1 MAKIFSLSIQERK
14 DILLQV
20 IFGGNGQKLESLLS
34 NNPKFSAALHH
45 IATDSTAMNAV
56 INSSTA
62 MNAVINSSTAMN
74 AIANSSTA
82 MNAIANSSTAMNA
95 VINSSTA
102 MNAVINS
109 STAMNAIANSST
121 AMNAVINS
129 STAMNAIAN
138 SSYLL
143 NVASSMYNT
152 CNNNA
157 DKFQKYTVSLNVN
170 SSTPTYYWTSTAG
183 ATTTQP
189 KVDAN
194 IVFVYQVVDNTGY
207 ANTVNLYHLIAPG
220 TVAKSVDLPA
230 TSVEVVNLSPY
241 QPLFGGI
248 KAYDAMQ
255 QGSANKTV
263 YFYGFKAL

>member
-20 IFGGNGQKLESLLS
+20 IFGGNGQKIESLLS
-34 NNPKFSAALHH
+34 NNPKFSVALYC
-45 IATDSTAMNAV
+45 IVAD
-56 INSSTA
+56 
-62 MNAVINSSTAMN
+62 STAMN
-74 AIANSSTA
+74 AIA
-82 MNAIANSSTAMNA
+82 
-95 VINSSTA
+95 NSSTA

-157 DKFQKYTVSLNVN
+157 NKFQKYTVSLNVN

-189 KVDAN
+189 NVDAN
-194 IVFVYQVVDNTGY
+194 IVFVSQVVDNTSY
-207 ANTVNLYHLIAPG
+207 VNTINFYHLVAPN

-230 TSVEVVNLSPY
+230 TSAETVNLSPY

-248 KAYDAMQ
+248 KAYDATA